1 MKKIL
6 TATVASLALMSSVAH
21 ADNYQATNWMAPSHI
36 LNSVGFVPFLADVKA
51 ATNGKVDFELYSSG
65 SLVPAHT
72 TLGALGDN
80 VAQLGLVATSY
91 TPSELPLSGLINDL
105 AFVAKSDM
113 ATAFAL
119 TETVLTNQ
127 KDTG

>member
-1 MKKIL
+1 MRKIL
-6 TATVASLALMSSVAH
+6 TATAASLALMTGVAH
-21 ADNYQATNWMAPSHI
+21 AEKYQATTWLAPSHI
-36 LNSVGFVPFLADVKA
+36 LTSVGYGPFLADVKA

-65 SLVPAHT
+65 SLVPAQT

-91 TPSELPLSGLINDL
+91 TPSEPADL
-105 AFVAKSDM
+105 GPDQRSCLRGKERHGYRLCPDRDGAD
-113 ATAFAL
+113 
-119 TETVLTNQ
+119 EQ